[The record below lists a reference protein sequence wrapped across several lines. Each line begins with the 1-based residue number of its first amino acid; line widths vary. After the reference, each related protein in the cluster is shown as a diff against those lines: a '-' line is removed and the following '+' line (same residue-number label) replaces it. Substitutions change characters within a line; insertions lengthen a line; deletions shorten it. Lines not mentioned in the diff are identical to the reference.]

1 MFLLLKPASANSQ
14 VTLVTCSGAFINTR
28 FRKVWFY
35 RVKHL
40 LLLANVSKTPPPQPP
55 ALAAG
60 CHPAGTLG
68 GAFWAV
74 LSTFGSPGAF
84 FCPICASPRAFFV
97 VFLPDVDFTSFFFE
111 FGRSGGPSGHQKTTK
126 ITVLSSIFKGSPNP
140 RKCPSETTLG
150 SHWDHF
156 WHHFGRRWAPWGA
169 LGSPFEVPR
178 LPKSPKKW

>member
-1 MFLLLKPASANSQ
+1 MFHLLKPASANSQ
-14 VTLVTCSGAFINTR
+14 VTLVTCSGAFTNTR

-35 RVKHL
+35 PLKHL
-40 LLLANVSKTPPPQPP
+40 LLLANVSKTPPPEGA

-68 GAFWAV
+68 GAFRAV
-74 LSTFGSPGAF
+74 LRICCSLGAF
-84 FCPICASPRAFFV
+84 FSTRCASPRVFFV
-97 VFLPDVDFTSFFFE
+97 VFLPDADFASFFLP
-111 FGRSGGPSGHQKTTK
+111 FGRSGDPSGHQKTMK

-140 RKCPSETTLG
+140 RKCPSETTLE

-178 LPKSPKKW
+178 LPKSAKKW